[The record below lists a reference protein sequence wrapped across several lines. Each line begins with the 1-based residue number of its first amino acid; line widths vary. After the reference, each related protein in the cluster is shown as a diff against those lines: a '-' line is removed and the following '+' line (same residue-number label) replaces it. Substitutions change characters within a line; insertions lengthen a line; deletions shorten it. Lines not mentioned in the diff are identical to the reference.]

1 MTLPCKTGVD
11 PLLRVGWTIWKGAFV
26 MTIREWAMDYCL
38 QRGMPPTSAK
48 AVLERW
54 VNLETNN
61 EEMGCPWEWDTTD
74 DYSVFLLDVLSIC
87 IDFAV
92 VAWTEQNC
100 PQAWYQPMFDR
111 TAEYL

>member
-74 DYSVFLLDVLSIC
+74 ELFGISARRAVDLHRLCRRGLD
-87 IDFAV
+87 
-92 VAWTEQNC
+92 
-100 PQAWYQPMFDR
+100 
-111 TAEYL
+111 